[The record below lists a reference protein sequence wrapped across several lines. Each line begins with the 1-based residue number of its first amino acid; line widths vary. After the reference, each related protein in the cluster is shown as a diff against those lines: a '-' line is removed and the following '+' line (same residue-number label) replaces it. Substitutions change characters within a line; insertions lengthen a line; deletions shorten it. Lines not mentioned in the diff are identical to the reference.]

1 MRIASL
7 LSNILL
13 FRKFEKSL
21 ENYIYCHANLQI
33 RYSYIQKDA
42 GALKVQTLWG
52 EFGRKAS
59 HHINACSFTVIKYFA
74 VL

>member
-1 MRIASL
+1 MLGAFVTLTLNSGVIYPITYMRIASL

-21 ENYIYCHANLQI
+21 ENYSYCHANLQI

-42 GALKVQTLWG
+42 GALKVQTL
-52 EFGRKAS
+52 
-59 HHINACSFTVIKYFA
+59 
-74 VL
+74 